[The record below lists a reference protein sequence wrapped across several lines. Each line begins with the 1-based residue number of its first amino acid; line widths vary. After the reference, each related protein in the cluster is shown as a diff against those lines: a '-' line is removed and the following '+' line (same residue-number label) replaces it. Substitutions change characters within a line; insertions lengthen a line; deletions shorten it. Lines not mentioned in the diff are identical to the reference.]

1 MKKSMH
7 IKSTYQVAKIPLDV
21 KGKPS
26 LDAKKINEV
35 YESVRPI
42 RNTIIESALLVEHA
56 LTSVILF
63 FIDGK
68 SLDRRSILKNLLFDS
83 DNFTFMQKRKV
94 FSQIFEM
101 KGDKITCLTPNEA
114 KALRREIN
122 DIILERNK
130 YAHGVIII
138 DCMSWKAQ
146 IKYFHGRERT
156 EDVTPE
162 IGKQFFDRC
171 QECVRLLDKLV
182 DYFRENEI
190 IKNS

>member
-1 MKKSMH
+1 MH
-7 IKSTYQVAKIPLDV
+7 IKSTYQVTKIPLDER
-21 KGKPS
+21 GKPS

-56 LTSVILF
+56 LTSAILY

-94 FSQIFEM
+94 LSLIFEM
-101 KGDKITCLTPNEA
+101 KGDKITCFTLNEA

-122 DIILERNK
+122 DIVLERNK

-138 DCMSWKAQ
+138 DCMSWEAQ
-146 IKYFHGRERT
+146 IKYFHGKERT
-156 EDVTPE
+156 ENVTPE
-162 IGKQFFDRC
+162 IGNHFFDRC
-171 QECVRLLDKLV
+171 QECVRQLDKLV
-182 DYFRENEI
+182 DFFRENEI
-190 IKNS
+190 INKS

>member
-1 MKKSMH
+1 MKKSKH
-7 IKSTYQVAKIPLDV
+7 IKSTYQVTKIPLDE

-56 LTSVILF
+56 LTSAILY

-68 SLDRRSILKNLLFDS
+68 NLDRRSILKNLFFDS

-94 FSQIFEM
+94 LSQIFEM
-101 KGDKITCLTPNEA
+101 KGDEITCLTPIEA
-114 KALRREIN
+114 KALRKEIN

-138 DCMSWKAQ
+138 DCMSWEAQ
-146 IKYFHGRERT
+146 IKYFHGKERC
-156 EDVTPE
+156 DGITPE
-162 IGKQFFDRC
+162 IGNHFFNRC
-171 QECVRLLDKLV
+171 QECVRQLDKLV
-182 DYFRENEI
+182 DFFREKQI
-190 IKNS
+190 INKS